1 MRTLACT
8 LISSPRVFPVVRPH
22 LNTTSVL
29 AASSA
34 VPLVACL
41 LLALILVSSSSRDTV
56 PPWLVRAA
64 KSFSN
69 WMKWRIASEL
79 SANTFPSQ
87 TLSLLDDRNAR
98 RTLDRPSDVGT
109 LVRHRSAK
117 PQSNIQPDFWV
128 SDMSLLPDAP
138 SPDVQ

>member
-8 LISSPRVFPVVRPH
+8 MFSSPRVFPVVRPH

-64 KSFSN
+64 KSYTN
-69 WMKWRIASEL
+69 RMKWRIASDF
-79 SANTFPSQ
+79 SAYTFPSQ

-98 RTLDRPSDVGT
+98 RTHDKPTDEET
-109 LVRHRSAK
+109 QERHRSA
-117 PQSNIQPDFWV
+117 
-128 SDMSLLPDAP
+128 
-138 SPDVQ
+138 